1 MHSAHASICGI
12 AIENLTSGR
21 TVQGPLSQEVVG
33 LGDTSVKK
41 SANLRHPSFG
51 LQNVIK
57 REIEKLRKTW
67 LTNYLR
73 WKLQQG
79 YISPGRRDDAY
90 PDSNPMSMQLPAS
103 SKEEH
108 FGFSLPNF
116 IKLDDKN

>member
-12 AIENLTSGR
+12 AIENLTSSR
-21 TVQGPLSQEVVG
+21 TVQGPLSQEIEG
-33 LGDTSVKK
+33 RGDTSVKR

-51 LQNVIK
+51 LQKMIK

-67 LTNYLR
+67 LTNCVW

-90 PDSNPMSMQLPAS
+90 PDSDPMSMQLPDIN
-103 SKEEH
+103 
-108 FGFSLPNF
+108 L
-116 IKLDDKN
+116 